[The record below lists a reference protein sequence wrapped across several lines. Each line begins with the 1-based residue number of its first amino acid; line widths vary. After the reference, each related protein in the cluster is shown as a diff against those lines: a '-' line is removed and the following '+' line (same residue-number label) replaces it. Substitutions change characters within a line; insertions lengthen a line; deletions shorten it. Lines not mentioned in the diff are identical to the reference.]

1 MFIIL
6 IDIDYF
12 KRFNDSSG
20 YLAGDQCLVAVADA
34 IRSSA
39 KRSMDMVGRYGGDE
53 FIMILPSTDTSAAI
67 GIADKVRSK
76 VLNRSLY
83 YDEYRTDKLS
93 LTRGMA
99 SLRGSAI
106 KSPAHLVKLADD
118 ALLHG
123 KANGRNTIFNATVDS
138 DSGPATFKCQQ
149 PPVSC

>member
-1 MFIIL
+1 
-6 IDIDYF
+6 
-12 KRFNDSSG
+12 
-20 YLAGDQCLVAVADA
+20 
-34 IRSSA
+34 
-39 KRSMDMVGRYGGDE
+39 MDMVGRYGGDE

-123 KANGRNTIFNATVDS
+123 TANGRNTIFNATVDS

-149 PPVSC
+149 PSVSC